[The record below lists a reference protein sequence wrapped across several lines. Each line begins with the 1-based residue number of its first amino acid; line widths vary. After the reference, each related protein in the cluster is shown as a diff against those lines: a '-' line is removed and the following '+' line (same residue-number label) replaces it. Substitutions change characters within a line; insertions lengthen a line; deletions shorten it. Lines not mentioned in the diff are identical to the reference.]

1 MGMSLGDSVRVTLFG
16 ESHGTAVG
24 ALLEGIPPGIPVD
37 MQSLIEDLQRRRPG
51 RRLLSPRAE
60 PDDCDIL
67 SGVYEG
73 KTTG

>member
-51 RRLLSPRAE
+51 RR
-60 PDDCDIL
+60 
-67 SGVYEG
+67 
-73 KTTG
+73 